1 MPRKAEEI
9 SRRAE
14 ETPRKGERPRP
25 DRHAAYRF
33 GLRAETLA
41 AWWLRLKGYS
51 ILARRFQA
59 AGAEIDLIAERF
71 GTVVFVEVK
80 ARASLDAALLTL
92 TDEKLNRIGRAA
104 RAYLGRRNHLP
115 RSLRLDAILVAP
127 HRFPRHIQA
136 IGEISLN

>member
-1 MPRKAEEI
+1 MPRKA
-9 SRRAE
+9 
-14 ETPRKGERPRP
+14 ERPRP
-25 DRHAAYRF
+25 DRHAAYRL
-33 GLRAETLA
+33 GVRAETLA

-104 RAYLGRRNHLP
+104 RAYMGRRNHLP
-115 RSLRLDAILVAP
+115 RALRLDAILVAP
-127 HRFPRHIQA
+127 GRFPRHIQA

>member
-1 MPRKAEEI
+1 M
-9 SRRAE
+9 SR
-14 ETPRKGERPRP
+14 RP
-25 DRHAAYRF
+25 DRVKLDRVAAYRL

-80 ARASLDAALLTL
+80 ARSSLDSALLTL

-127 HRFPRHIQA
+127 GHFPRHIQA